1 MKCLILTKDAAQIVV
16 KMKTNFPRMHV
27 SLYVSDLQKTIQFY
41 TALFGKHPE
50 KIKPGY
56 TKYILDEPS
65 LIISFIENPERV
77 QSNFGHLGFQV
88 ETKEQ
93 MEEKL
98 EAAKIL
104 GIVSKEE
111 IGTSCCYAVQDKFWA
126 TDPDGIQWEVY
137 YFHEDAE
144 FNDPKYS
151 TTESSACCMPPQQE
165 KTKVELKTIQ
175 ENQPQACTPG
185 SGCC

>member
-1 MKCLILTKDAAQIVV
+1 
-16 KMKTNFPRMHV
+16 MHV
-27 SLYVSDLQKTIQFY
+27 SLYVSNLAASVNFY
-41 TALFGKHPE
+41 STFFGQPATKV
-50 KIKPGY
+50 KPGY
-56 TKYILDEPS
+56 AKYVLDSPS

-88 ETKEQ
+88 ETF
-93 MEEKL
+93 EEMSNRLVK
-98 EAAKIL
+98 ARAQ

-126 TDPDGIQWEVY
+126 TDPDGVQWEVY

-144 FNDPKYS
+144 FNDPYY
-151 TTESSACCMPPQQE
+151 ESQDASACCMPPVAE
-165 KTKVELKTIQ
+165 KIELKMV
-175 ENQPQACTPG
+175 EAQAANTCAPG